1 MIGGTEGAKDG
12 DHHPRKV
19 LEALLKEASLLE
31 HFGASA
37 DILARCLIC
46 RHV

>member
-12 DHHPRKV
+12 DNHPRKV
-19 LEALLKEASLLE
+19 LEALLKEASLLAR
-31 HFGASA
+31 FVALA
-37 DILARCLIC
+37 NILARCLIC